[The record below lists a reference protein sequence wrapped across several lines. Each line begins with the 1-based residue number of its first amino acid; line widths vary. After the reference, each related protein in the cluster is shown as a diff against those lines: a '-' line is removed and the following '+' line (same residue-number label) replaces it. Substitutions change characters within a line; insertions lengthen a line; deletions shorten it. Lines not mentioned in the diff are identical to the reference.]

1 MTPEEYTS
9 LECSI
14 CCEIHTNGKIYR
26 GLYMCRKT
34 MKKINADLSA
44 SNNIARRS
52 EPKLRSGR

>member
-1 MTPEEYTS
+1 
-9 LECSI
+9 
-14 CCEIHTNGKIYR
+14 
-26 GLYMCRKT
+26 MCRKT